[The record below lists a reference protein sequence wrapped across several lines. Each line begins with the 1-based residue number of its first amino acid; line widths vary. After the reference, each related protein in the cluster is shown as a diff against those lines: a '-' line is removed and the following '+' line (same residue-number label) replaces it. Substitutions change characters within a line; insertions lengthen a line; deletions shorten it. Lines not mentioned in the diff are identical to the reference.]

1 MKRKKIRLHKT
12 VKRFKKNNLFILIG
26 VLLILLSSVITITQ
40 GFSAIKEQYEKSI
53 GYKGKLLE
61 NISQLS
67 ADVHIGYFT
76 EILGNP
82 VFVNNYDERIHIDQ
96 ESIKTNL
103 TEYIFVNKYYFVQ
116 ALTDSQ
122 GKVVVYTVTT
132 RKADF
137 NPKFK
142 EIELGK
148 TKFKDLGQAVDG
160 NIISYLGAH
169 NFYYHETYWGAN
181 PGNYQTSIYALNGAG
196 YAGLEEELESYTV
209 LPPFKKSG
217 EKILLTDP
225 EIKKFR
231 NNATINTYGVS
242 APQVFFRE
250 NFREN
255 LNDFRFG
262 PDYNQIRILP
272 RD

>member
-1 MKRKKIRLHKT
+1 MKGRKIKLHKI
-12 VKRFKKNNLFILIG
+12 VERFKKNNLFILIG

-61 NISQLS
+61 NLSQLS

-82 VFVNNYDERIHIDQ
+82 VFVNNYDERIHANQ
-96 ESIKTNL
+96 ELTKTNL
-103 TEYIFVNKYYFVQ
+103 TEYVFVNKYYFVQ
-116 ALTDSQ
+116 ALTDNQ
-122 GKVVVYTVTT
+122 GKVIVYTVTT
-132 RKADF
+132 RVANF

-142 EIELGK
+142 GIELGK

-160 NIISYLGAH
+160 DIVSYLGAH

-181 PGNYQTSIYALNGAG
+181 PGNYQTSIYALNEAG
-196 YAGLEEELESYTV
+196 YAGLEEELESYTMI
-209 LPPFKKSG
+209 PPSKKLG
-217 EKILLTDP
+217 EEILSSDP
-225 EIKKFR
+225 EIEKFR
-231 NNATINTYGVS
+231 NNAIINTYGVS
-242 APQVFFRE
+242 APLVF
-250 NFREN
+250 FREN

-272 RD
+272 RN